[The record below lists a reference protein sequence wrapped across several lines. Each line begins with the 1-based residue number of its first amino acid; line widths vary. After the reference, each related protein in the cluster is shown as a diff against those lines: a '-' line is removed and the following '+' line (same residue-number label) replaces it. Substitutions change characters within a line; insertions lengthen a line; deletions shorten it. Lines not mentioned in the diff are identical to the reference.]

1 VKADIP
7 STEFTLWRNEHLF
20 DIDFASYTLSHH
32 SFARHF
38 HDYYVIEWVIKGA
51 DRFFC
56 NGNTYTAATDQLV
69 LINPGEVHTGST
81 IADNELAYFSL
92 YPDDHTLRLVAET
105 LDIHLPS
112 HFSFQHT
119 LANNPSLK
127 NKFNLLFDCLRHQ
140 YDQLQQEEIFFQCM
154 HELLLQTSTGDE
166 KDILPGKKDVRIKIL
181 IDYIR
186 THFKKDIS
194 LTQMAEFVHLNPFHL
209 TRLFKKST
217 GLSPYEYLL
226 VIRTE
231 YARQLLRKGFKV
243 QDAATKAG
251 FYDASHF
258 NRLFCKTA
266 GASPKFF
273 RQVLS

>member
-1 VKADIP
+1 VKATIP

-20 DIDFASYTLSHH
+20 GIDFASYTLSHH

-38 HDYYVIEWVIKGA
+38 HDYYVIEWVINGA
-51 DRFFC
+51 DRFYC
-56 NGNTYTAATDQLV
+56 NGTTYTATAGQLV

-81 IADNELAYFSL
+81 VADNELTYFSL
-92 YPDDHTLRLVAET
+92 YPDDCTVRLVAET

-119 LANNPSLK
+119 LNDKLSLS
-127 NKFNLLFDCLRHQ
+127 NKFSLLFDCLRHQ
-140 YDQLQQEEIFFQCM
+140 YDPLQQEEIFFQCM
-154 HELLLQTSTGDE
+154 HELLQRTGSTSE
-166 KDILPGKKDVRIKIL
+166 KDILSDKKDTRIKVL

-194 LTQMAEFVHLNPFHL
+194 LTQMAELVHLNPFHL
-209 TRLFKKST
+209 TRIFKKIT

-243 QDAATKAG
+243 QDAALKAG

-273 RQVLS
+273 RS